1 MSLGIVLGM
10 LPSKY
15 FIYHPFFILRF
26 PPQIWRFAT
35 SFLITGSGLG
45 LVFDTYFLYSYLSQ
59 MEVGNPRFPRKED
72 LIWYLVFVC
81 GTILVSSHAQVL
93 PIDFRSW
100 CTCFEELSLQTQN
113 PSYICPDSVVPLLLS
128 RFLEMRKRTP
138 ALRFSPLFA
147 GLFRGVGMVGCLMDG
162 SCDPQ
167 IHSGG
172 FIAPYIFITLSHS
185 FFFTLICFCLR
196 TCRRR
201 ERIEADSQLQV
212 ANHFVGFGFMMFL
225 PALILALSYTVTQD
239 QRGAKV
245 SYMFV
250 TMPAQ
255 MMPYAMLAINLL
267 FPGGVENMILQFH
280 GLFAGHL
287 FDFLSRTWPQYG
299 GGRNLIPTP
308 AILSRIVQS
317 TESLFQTGVGG
328 PARPAGRTLG
338 GGTGANTSSGPLPD
352 SWRTRGPG
360 QRLG

>member
-1 MSLGIVLGM
+1 MDIALENYWRLPPMSRNIATCAFVMSLGIVLGI

-45 LVFDTYFLYSYLSQ
+45 LLFDTYFLYSYLSQ

-81 GTILVSSHAQVL
+81 GTIL
-93 PIDFRSW
+93 
-100 CTCFEELSLQTQN
+100 
-113 PSYICPDSVVPLLLS
+113 
-128 RFLEMRKRTP
+128 
-138 ALRFSPLFA
+138 
-147 GLFRGVGMVGCLMDG
+147 
-162 SCDPQ
+162 
-167 IHSGG
+167 
-172 FIAPYIFITLSHS
+172 
-185 FFFTLICFCLR
+185 
-196 TCRRR
+196 
-201 ERIEADSQLQV
+201 V

-267 FPGGVENMILQFH
+267 FPGGVQNMILQFH

-308 AILSRIVQS
+308 AILSRIVQA
-317 TESLFQTGVGG
+317 TESLFQRGVGG

-352 SWRTRGPG
+352 AWRTRGPG